1 MGKKEIGMIEGMGIQ
16 IERFADLL
24 PLFPGVRSEI
34 LGKRSGK
41 TGKGPAP
48 GIVRERRSGMQIRHP
63 PLVINLPF
71 FCG

>member
-24 PLFPGVRSEI
+24 SLFPGVRSEI

-41 TGKGPAP
+41 TCKGPAP
-48 GIVRERRSGMQIRHP
+48 GIVRERRSRMQVRRLSITN
-63 PLVINLPF
+63 IAK
-71 FCG
+71 

>member
-1 MGKKEIGMIEGMGIQ
+1 MGKKEVGMIEGMGIQ

-24 PLFPGVRSEI
+24 SLFPGVRSEI

-48 GIVRERRSGMQIRHP
+48 GIVRERRSGMQIRR
-63 PLVINLPF
+63 LSIANIAT
-71 FCG
+71 